1 MITILAFLFVLSLLV
16 VIHELGHFSVAKFF
30 GIGVERFS
38 VGLPPKLFGKQ
49 IGETEYVISA
59 IPFGGYVKMT
69 GQDDFTIEEDD
80 SNLGPKDFRGKSA
93 PIRAA
98 VLVAGS
104 FMNILAAVAI
114 FFLLFMTD
122 GVPLSTT
129 KIGTVE
135 PNTIAAQVGLQGG
148 DEIVAVNGKK
158 VERMEDVLLPLF
170 TRDRTALT
178 VSGNGGASR
187 QVIIPRKLKEGENI
201 GIVPWIAAKVGEVIP
216 GSAADKAGVKAG
228 DIIASIDTTR
238 VDSWY
243 DMNRVVRVSPG
254 KPLVFTMNR
263 NGEDVKLTITP
274 ASAQDTAQNGKQT
287 TIGRIGVKL
296 FVENRKVGPVEA
308 FTQAFSQTHYYVV
321 NTFGF
326 FVKLVSGQMSPKLL
340 GGPVMIAE
348 LAGESARS
356 GLATLLGFTAFISI
370 NLGVL
375 NLLPFPVLDGGHI
388 FIILVESITRRKL
401 SLRAR
406 GVIQQAGTLVLL
418 FLMFYVTFNDLM
430 RIDVLSRL
438 FGGK

>member
-16 VIHELGHFSVAKFF
+16 VIHELGHFTVAKLF
-30 GIGVERFS
+30 GIGVEQFS
-38 VGLPPKLFGKQ
+38 VGLPPKLIGKQ

-69 GQDDFTIEEDD
+69 GQDDFSVEKDD
-80 SNLGPKDFRGKSA
+80 SDIGPKDFRGKPA
-93 PIRAA
+93 PVRAA

-104 FMNILAAVAI
+104 LMNLLAAVLI

-122 GVPLSTT
+122 GVPQSIT

-135 PNTIAAQVGLQGG
+135 ANTIAAQVGLRGG
-148 DEIVAVNGKK
+148 DEIVAVNGGK
-158 VERMEDVLLPLF
+158 VERMEDVLLPMF
-170 TRDRTALT
+170 TDDRTALT
-178 VSGNGGASR
+178 VVGNDGATR
-187 QVIIPRKLKEGENI
+187 QIIVPRKLKEGENI

-228 DIIASIDTTR
+228 DTITAIDTTR
-238 VDSWY
+238 VESWY

-254 KPLVFTMNR
+254 KPLLFTLNR
-263 NGEDVKLTITP
+263 NGGEVKVTVTP
-274 ASAQDTAQNGKQT
+274 AAAQETLENGKQT

-296 FVENRKVGPVEA
+296 FVANRKVGPGEA
-308 FTQAFSQTHYYVV
+308 ISQAFSQTRYYVV

-356 GLATLLGFTAFISI
+356 GLSTLLGFTAFISI

-406 GVIQQAGTLVLL
+406 GAIQQFGTLVLL
-418 FLMFYVTFNDLM
+418 LLMFYVTFNDLM
-430 RIDVLSRL
+430 RIDILSRL
-438 FGGK
+438 FGR